1 MYQGENMFRP
11 LRRKKNERTMDQAKA
26 LLHSARRGVL
36 AVNGDAGYP
45 YAIPIN
51 YWYDEDAQRIIFH
64 SAKAGHKVDALN
76 ASDKVCFTVY
86 GNESVRKEEW
96 APYVESVVVFG
107 RCHAIEEEEPAKAA
121 LAQFARKYYPSEDL
135 VVQTIEKDWHAV
147 RVYQID
153 IEHLSG
159 KEVQER

>member
-1 MYQGENMFRP
+1 MFQGENRFRP
-11 LRRKKNERTMDQAKA
+11 LRRKKNERTLDQAKA
-26 LLHSARRGVL
+26 LLRSARRGVL
-36 AVNGDAGYP
+36 AVNGDEGYP

-51 YWYDEDAQRIIFH
+51 YCYDEDAQRIIFH
-64 SAKAGHKVDALN
+64 SAKAGYKVDALN

-86 GNESVRKEEW
+86 GNETIRKEEW
-96 APYVESVVVFG
+96 APYVESAVVFG
-107 RCHAIEEEEPAKAA
+107 RCHVLEDEATAREA

-135 VVQTIEKDWHAV
+135 VMQTIEKDWHAV

-153 IEHLSG
+153 MEHLSG